1 MSSYCKFLMVCR
13 ENSSNVEKCRVLKIS
28 DGPSMEV
35 IGGVLGVVVEVLG
48 AVWGWVEVFGAV
60 WGWMR
65 VFWAGSGWV
74 ELFRAGAHHLDIT
87 WRYPTRN
94 DEFCRS
100 R

>member
-1 MSSYCKFLMVCR
+1 MVCR

-65 VFWAGSGWV
+65 VFWAG
-74 ELFRAGAHHLDIT
+74 AHRHLDIT